1 MAKKKKRQPLPNSNR
16 VKEEKEEGHTL
27 KEQLSDSVFEK
38 LQAKKRELKEQ
49 ELEKEQEE
57 EARRLFEKKQREK
70 NMSFEELLGQYG
82 DKGSKY

>member
-1 MAKKKKRQPLPNSNR
+1 MAKKKKRQSFSNNHP
-16 VKEEKEEGHTL
+16 VKEEKEQGNTL

-38 LQAKKRELKEQ
+38 LQAKKRELKDQ

-57 EARRLFEKKQREK
+57 AARRAFEKKQREK
-70 NMSFEELLGQYG
+70 NMSFEELLSQYG